1 MPSLGG
7 ILPLQAL
14 DAILLEIG
22 MAFLSIDFASFV
34 EG

>member
-1 MPSLGG
+1 MILLGG
-7 ILPLQAL
+7 VLPPLVL
-14 DAILLEIG
+14 DLILLEIG